1 LFPYRLGRS
10 FTILPVRDIV
20 NLEFAEALTMH
31 LLPLFALASF
41 ALTSVNAIAPITAK
55 GSKFFSS
62 GQQFFIK
69 GSY

>member
-1 LFPYRLGRS
+1 M
-10 FTILPVRDIV
+10 V
-20 NLEFAEALTMH
+20 NLEFAEPPTMH